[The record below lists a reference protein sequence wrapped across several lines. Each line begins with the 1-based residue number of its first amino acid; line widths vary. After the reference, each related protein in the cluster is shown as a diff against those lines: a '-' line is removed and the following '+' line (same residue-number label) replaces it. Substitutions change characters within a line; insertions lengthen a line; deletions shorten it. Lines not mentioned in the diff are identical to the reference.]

1 MNEASD
7 KVVYIVDDDEGVR
20 ESLSALL
27 QSVGI
32 VTRDFDSAEASLD
45 ALENECPACML
56 VDVRMPGMS
65 GLELQRQLTER
76 GLSVQLVIITGHGD
90 IAMAVQAMKNGAT
103 DFLEKPFNE
112 QVLIDRV
119 HKCVQQS
126 MIATQQNRHKKQA
139 RSRLSTLTDREHE
152 VLRELVAGKPSKKIA
167 ASLGL
172 SPKTVDVHRS
182 NIMRKTCATSIAE
195 LVRMHINAETSITS
209 KKSN

>member
-27 QSVGI
+27 QSIGI
-32 VTRDFDSAEASLD
+32 VTRGFDSAEASLD
-45 ALENECPACML
+45 AIENESPACML

-65 GLELQRQLTER
+65 GLELQRQLAER
-76 GLSVQLVIITGHGD
+76 GLSVQLVMITGHGD
-90 IAMAVQAMKNGAT
+90 ISMAVQAMKNGAT

-126 MIATQQNRHKKQA
+126 MIATQKNRHKKQA
-139 RSRLSTLTDREHE
+139 QSRLSMLTGREHE
-152 VLRELVAGKPSKKIA
+152 VLLELVAGKPSKKIA

-182 NIMRKTCATSIAE
+182 NIMRKTCTTSIAE
-195 LVRMHINAETSITS
+195 LVRMYMNAEASITS
-209 KKSN
+209 EKSG